1 MTKKE
6 EIIAALKRMGY
17 NPEYDEDGDIVLIY
31 QMKTLYLFPG
41 KEDESYLSVMLP
53 RYFDIKEGDESL
65 TLAVCNKMN
74 RELKVVKTYLDENFK
89 TVTSVCE
96 FYYTDDSSLEDGIE
110 NALNVLGVIRTIYR
124 RTVDDFSVDT

>member
-31 QMKTLYLFPG
+31 QMKALLMLPG
-41 KEDESYLSVMLP
+41 KEDESYLSVILP
-53 RYFDIKEGDESL
+53 SFLDIKEGDESL
-65 TLAVCNKMN
+65 TLAVCIKLN
-74 RELKVVKTYLDENFK
+74 RELKVVKLYLDENFK

>member
-17 NPEYDEDGDIVLIY
+17 TPEYDEDGDIVLIY
-31 QMKTLYLFPG
+31 QMKALLLLPG
-41 KEDESYLSVMLP
+41 KEDESYLSVILP
-53 RYFDIKEGDESL
+53 SFLDVKEGDESL
-65 TLAVCNKMN
+65 TLAVCNKLN
-74 RELKVVKTYLDENFK
+74 RALKVVKTYLDENFK
-89 TVTSVCE
+89 SVTSVCE

>member
-1 MTKKE
+1 
-6 EIIAALKRMGY
+6 
-17 NPEYDEDGDIVLIY
+17 
-31 QMKTLYLFPG
+31 
-41 KEDESYLSVMLP
+41 MLP

-89 TVTSVCE
+89 NVTSVCE

-110 NALNVLGVIRTIYR
+110 KALQVLGVIRTIYR